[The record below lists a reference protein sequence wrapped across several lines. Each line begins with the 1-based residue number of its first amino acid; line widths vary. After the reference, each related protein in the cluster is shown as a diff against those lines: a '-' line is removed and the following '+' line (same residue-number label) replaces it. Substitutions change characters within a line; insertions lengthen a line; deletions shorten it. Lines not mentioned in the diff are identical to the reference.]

1 MFTRSGQNSL
11 LFQNCTTQ
19 VHQNSTLFAGVLCV
33 GLISLASPEALP
45 PSTSPTTTIISV
57 IRDNRRA
64 RLKYTNN
71 NMSHFMFSFFFHFS
85 SFSTNFR
92 NSYTRCRRY
101 LIFPAV
107 ETHCHF
113 HPPINTNAPQPPR
126 VGDRKNIKK
135 PIAKDVS
142 DTTIR
147 VGT

>member
-1 MFTRSGQNSL
+1 MFTSSGQQSL
-11 LFQNCTTQ
+11 LFSKVLQSSLS
-19 VHQNSTLFAGVLCV
+19 NSKVFAGVLCV

-45 PSTSPTTTIISV
+45 PSTSPTTTIICV

-71 NMSHFMFSFFFHFS
+71 HVSHFTFSFFFHFPS
-85 SFSTNFR
+85 LSTNFGI
-92 NSYTRCRRY
+92 SYTRCSRY

-126 VGDRKNIKK
+126 VGDRKNITK